1 MDEEGRLW
9 VGTNDD
15 GVTILINEHVMNV
28 LDEENGLLSNSVKSI
43 VCDSDG
49 NYYIGTT
56 EGLSQVSLSSGVKV
70 TKSYKQTQNVMDMS
84 ADGNGHVVIVTE
96 RGKTYW
102 LKDGEIVQSPQG
114 FMQDKP
120 LRAVCFADELLLT
133 ATEDD
138 QIRIYQMENDQ
149 MKLVQTIV
157 MDGIEEINSFYMTE
171 KNEFLSAL
179 IQALRSCSRM
189 VLMKR

>member
-1 MDEEGRLW
+1 MYVDEEGRLW

-84 ADGNGHVVIVTE
+84 AEGNGHVVIVTE

-114 FMQDKP
+114 FMLNAFQ
-120 LRAVCFADELLLT
+120 
-133 ATEDD
+133 
-138 QIRIYQMENDQ
+138 
-149 MKLVQTIV
+149 
-157 MDGIEEINSFYMTE
+157 
-171 KNEFLSAL
+171 SA
-179 IQALRSCSRM
+179 
-189 VLMKR
+189 